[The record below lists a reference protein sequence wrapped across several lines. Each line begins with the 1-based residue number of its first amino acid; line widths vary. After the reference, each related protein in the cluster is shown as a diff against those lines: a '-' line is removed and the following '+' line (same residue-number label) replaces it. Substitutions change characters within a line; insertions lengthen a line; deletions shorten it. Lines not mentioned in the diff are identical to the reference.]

1 MFKNNI
7 RAQRRL
13 KNLTQSQLAEFCGVT
28 KNTISLYEIQK
39 MQPRLEVAVKIAVVL
54 GVDLDDLIDWRSIER
69 RSYKAAK

>member
-7 RAQRRL
+7 RAQRRM
-13 KNLTQSQLAEFCGVT
+13 KHLTQSQLAEFCGVT

-54 GVDLDDLIDWRSIER
+54 GVDLDDLIDWRSVER

>member
-1 MFKNNI
+1 M
-7 RAQRRL
+7 
-13 KNLTQSQLAEFCGVT
+13 AEFCGVT

-54 GVDLDDLIDWRSIER
+54 GVDLDELIDWRSVER

>member
-1 MFKNNI
+1 MLKNNI
-7 RAQRRL
+7 RAQRRM
-13 KNLTQSQLAEFCGVT
+13 KHLTQSQLAEFCGVT

-54 GVDLDDLIDWRSIER
+54 GVDLDELIDWRSVER